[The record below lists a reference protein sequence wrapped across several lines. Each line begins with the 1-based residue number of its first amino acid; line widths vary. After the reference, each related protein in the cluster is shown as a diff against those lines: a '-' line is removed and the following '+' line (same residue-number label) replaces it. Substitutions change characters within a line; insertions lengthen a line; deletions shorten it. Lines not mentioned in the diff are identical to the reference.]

1 MKVEEFFKE
10 WISTKPNL
18 KSEFHDA
25 GIEAMAFADAYHK
38 KQLLI
43 NGVVQAK
50 PEEVFRWALFAQ
62 KLPDIS
68 RNIDL
73 MHIDGSIRRNFK
85 MTQKELDDLNKWTPR
100 KWRYAT

>member
-1 MKVEEFFKE
+1 MEKYKQINTEENYNKLLNSGMF
-10 WISTKPNL
+10 W
-18 KSEFHDA
+18 EFYPELTGRWEVD
-25 GIEAMAFADAYHK
+25 K
-38 KQLLI
+38 KLI
-43 NGVVQAK
+43 LPDVVQAK

-62 KLPDIS
+62 KLPDVS

-85 MTQKELDDLNKWTPR
+85 MSQKELDDLNKWTPR

>member
-1 MKVEEFFKE
+1 MNAEQFITEKYESNNWGLYPPSRRLVTE
-10 WISTKPNL
+10 WL
-18 KSEFHDA
+18 QEY
-25 GIEAMAFADAYHK
+25 ADQ
-38 KQLLI
+38 QLILH
-43 NGVVQAK
+43 GVVQAK

-62 KLPDIS
+62 KLPDVS

-85 MTQKELDDLNKWTPR
+85 MTQKELDDLNKWTHR